1 MLIVAMAGLP
11 GTGKSTLARA
21 LAIELGAQLLDKDL
35 LRAAQFADSVDYSRE
50 QDDLVCREMYA
61 WIELAACGRAVEC
74 VIVDGR
80 TFSKRYQIDELRE
93 VAVRCGARL
102 AVIECV
108 CPRAVARVRLE
119 LDAQSGAHVA
129 ANRSFELYT
138 KLAAAADEI
147 KGHKLVLDTAAE
159 PLDAL
164 VERCA
169 MFVRV
174 DG

>member
-21 LAIELGAQLLDKDL
+21 LAIELGAQVIDKDR
-35 LRAAQFADSVDYSRE
+35 LRAAKFADRVDYTRE

-61 WIELAACGRAVEC
+61 WIERAARGEAVEC

-80 TFSKRYQIDELRE
+80 TFSRRYQLDELRE
-93 VAVRCGARL
+93 VALRCGARL

-108 CPRAVARVRLE
+108 CAPAVARVRLE

-129 ANRSFELYT
+129 ANRSFELYS

-159 PLDAL
+159 PIDAL
-164 VERCA
+164 VKRCVA
-169 MFVRV
+169 FARV
-174 DG
+174 GT